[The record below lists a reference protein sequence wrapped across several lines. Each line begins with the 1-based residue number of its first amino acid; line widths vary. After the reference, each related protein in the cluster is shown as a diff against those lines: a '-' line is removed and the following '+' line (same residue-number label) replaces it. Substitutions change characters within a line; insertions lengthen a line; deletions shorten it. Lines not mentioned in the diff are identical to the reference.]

1 MRGYVIKMNKVYLIL
16 FFIVIIFI
24 SPNMT
29 KAQEKKYIFYE
40 LKPNEKVNLVY
51 ERENEI
57 LYNVIKSEIT
67 ENNVLFDIELKSC
80 DSFLLTETTPQY
92 KVEKNILFINYFIC
106 DFPEDIEVYVPY
118 KKIEN
123 TLLVENKVLFNIDV
137 KVKQKSTISFEE
149 NTEKTSLKDIDKIVI
164 NIGYIPKYDPSFFD
178 INNSCNSY
186 YKCFDY
192 VLKNQKIKTIE
203 FVKLNIKKNN

>member
-1 MRGYVIKMNKVYLIL
+1 MRGYVIKMNKMYLIL
-16 FFIVIIFI
+16 IFMVIICC
-24 SPNMT
+24 NMT
-29 KAQEKKYIFYE
+29 KAQEKNYIFYV

-51 ERENEI
+51 ETENEI
-57 LYNVIKSEIT
+57 LYDVIKSEIT
-67 ENNVLFDIELKSC
+67 GDNVLFDIELKYC

-92 KVEKNILFINYFIC
+92 KVENNILFINYFIC
-106 DFPEDIEVYVPY
+106 DFPEDIEVYAPY

-123 TLLVENKVLFNIDV
+123 TLFVENKFLFNIDV

-149 NTEKTSLKDIDKIVI
+149 NTEKTSLKDIDKIVLK
-164 NIGYIPKYDPSFFD
+164 IGYIPKHDSSFFD

-186 YKCFDY
+186 YNRFDY

-203 FVKLNIKKNN
+203 FVKKNIKKIN